1 MKIVIDTN
9 VLISAFI
16 AIGPSKDVFE
26 YVVENHDV
34 ILSPYILKELREKLL
49 KKLGFSRK
57 EYEEIEEILTG
68 SVVISI
74 EESGK
79 APSFSDKKDLP
90 ILDLCIS
97 VDAALLITGDK
108 QIQKLKRIGQT
119 KVISP
124 SEFWNVEKEW
134 L

>member
-1 MKIVIDTN
+1 MKIVFDTN

-49 KKLGFSRK
+49 RKLGFSRE
-57 EYEEIEEILTG
+57 EYKEIEEILTG

-79 APSFSDKKDLP
+79 APNFSDKKDLP
-90 ILDLCIS
+90 VLDLCIS
-97 VDAALLITGDK
+97 VEADLLITGDK

-119 KVISP
+119 KVVSP